1 MWACSVRSRIRQ
13 EPLKGTTTATRPL
26 IALTAAAALA
36 AAESALVSV
45 APIDFYNAQKNGVI
59 MPGVIGFREVNGDS
73 RTSQR

>member
-26 IALTAAAALA
+26 IALTAALA

-59 MPGVIGFREVNGDS
+59 MPGVIGFRFSV
-73 RTSQR
+73 R